1 MVWTKHVAEVWTKH
15 VTGLP
20 SLSMGF
26 EPKSR
31 FGPKSNCQNLWE
43 MAKLAIAVPVVKFVV
58 DWLGLAVSIPV
69 DVVGDLLGRALAV
82 PVVKFVGD

>member
-1 MVWTKHVAEVWTKH
+1 
-15 VTGLP
+15 
-20 SLSMGF
+20 
-26 EPKSR
+26 
-31 FGPKSNCQNLWE
+31 